1 MAKQKALSTTDSGVE
16 RGTRKLANWLVGL
29 SLWDYRL
36 VRILTLLISALL
48 FVAVVS
54 TPLDLEYQILFAL
67 TSFALA
73 MLLGRLSEGRL
84 VTLMLVVISVV
95 ASLRYMYWRITATL
109 GFETWLD
116 MGFGYGLLL
125 AEIYALLVLLFSY
138 FQSAWPL
145 RRKPAMMPP
154 DTGSWPSVDIYIPT
168 YNESLSVVRQ
178 TVFAALSQDWP
189 MDKLNIY
196 VLDDGRREDFRSF
209 CASVGVG
216 YLTRPDNKHAKA
228 GNINS
233 ALPKTHGQYIAI
245 FDCDHVP
252 TRSFLQV
259 CVGWFLKDQKL
270 AMLQTPHVFFSPDPL
285 EKNLDVFGKVPNE
298 GRLFYGLTQDGNDLW
313 NATFFC
319 GSCAVLK
326 REPLLEVGGM
336 AVESVTED
344 ALTALKMNRAGY
356 NTAYLAIPLAA
367 GLATESLSRHIGQR
381 IRWARGMA
389 QIFRSHNPFLGKG
402 LTLSQ
407 RICYASAALHF
418 FYGLPR
424 LVFLTAPLAY
434 LFFGAH
440 VFQASALM
448 IAAYVLPHIV
458 HAYVTGSRIQGRF
471 RHSFWN
477 EVYESVLAW
486 YIMRPT
492 LATLIAPNSATFNVT
507 AKGGT
512 IEKSYFD
519 WTLSRPYII
528 LLVLNLAGMMI
539 GAWQVIHNMDDA
551 GLVFTALIN
560 MAWTLHNVVICS
572 ASVAVAGEQRQIR
585 ASPRV
590 GATLTAT
597 LHLPGGYG
605 VACRTSDFSQD
616 GLGVALPDSV
626 PVQVGD
632 QLQVSIF
639 RDDVEGIFPATV
651 VFVSDQRLGLRFR
664 DLTLAQQVE
673 LSQMTFA
680 RADIWTDPWNEGEP
694 DTPLVAGRQLGQVA
708 MHGFKVLLRESLWAV
723 VGGRRWRRRTPKAQE
738 AVS

>member
-1 MAKQKALSTTDSGVE
+1 MEKPANRFSE
-16 RGTRKLANWLVGL
+16 WLAGL
-29 SLWDYRL
+29 SLWDYRP
-36 VRILTLLISALL
+36 VRILTLLLSALL
-48 FVAVVS
+48 FIAVVT
-54 TPLDLEYQILFAL
+54 TPLDLGFQVLFAL

-73 MLLGRLSEGRL
+73 MAIGRLSEGRL
-84 VTLMLVVISVV
+84 ATLVMVVISVV
-95 ASLRYMYWRITATL
+95 ASLRYMYWRITTTL

-116 MGFGYGLLL
+116 MAFGYGLLL

-145 RRKPAMMPP
+145 QRKPALMPP
-154 DTGSWPSVDIYIPT
+154 DIQSWPSVDIYIPT
-168 YNESLSVVRQ
+168 YNEPLSVVRQ
-178 TVFAALSQDWP
+178 TIFAALSQDWP
-189 MDKLNIY
+189 ADKLNVY
-196 VLDDGRREDFRSF
+196 VLDDGRREEFRAF

-216 YLTRPDNKHAKA
+216 YLTRPGNRHAKA
-228 GNINS
+228 GNINA
-233 ALPKTHGQYIAI
+233 ALPRTQGEYIAV

-259 CVGWFLKDQKL
+259 CVGWFLKDGKL

-285 EKNLDVFGKVPNE
+285 EKNLGVYGKVPNE

-319 GSCAVLK
+319 GSCAVIR
-326 REPLLEVGGM
+326 REPLMEVGGM

-367 GLATESLSRHIGQR
+367 GLATENLSRHIGQR

-389 QIFRSHNPFLGKG
+389 QIFRRHNPFFGKG

-434 LFFGAH
+434 LYFGAH

-458 HAYVTGSRIQGRF
+458 HAYVTGSRIQGKF

-486 YIMRPT
+486 YIARPT
-492 LATLIAPNSATFNVT
+492 LATLIAPDSATFNVT

-512 IEKSYFD
+512 IQESYFD
-519 WTLSRPYII
+519 WRLSRPYII
-528 LLVLNLAGMMI
+528 LLVLNLAGLAV
-539 GAWQVIHNMDDA
+539 GAWQVAHNMNDSDI
-551 GLVFTALIN
+551 VFTALIN

-572 ASVAVAGEQRQIR
+572 ASVAVAGERRQIR
-585 ASPRV
+585 SSPRV
-590 GATLTAT
+590 GASLTAT

-605 VACRTSDFSQD
+605 VACQTSDFSQD
-616 GLGVALPDSV
+616 GLGISLPTAL

-632 QLQVSIF
+632 RLQVSIF
-639 RDDVEGIFPATV
+639 RDTVEAIFPVTV
-651 VFVSDQRLGLRFR
+651 VFVSDQRLGLHFTE
-664 DLTLAQQVE
+664 LTLAQQVE

-694 DTPLVAGRQLGQVA
+694 DTPLAAAAQLTHVAVRGVKL
-708 MHGFKVLLRESLWAV
+708 LLRESLWAL
-723 VGGRRWRRRTPKAQE
+723 VGGRRRPAPKAQE
-738 AVS
+738 AAP